1 MRFTRQQLI
10 IVVDCLIAS
19 AIDQLEGCLPPTIP
33 RDEFLERKYL
43 IDEHINS
50 IKNLLGLQ
58 IPVLWTQT
66 EGKRI
71 QDGMAQQDFTGWTE
85 LENKIDNLV
94 QLSSQLE
101 WYASDLYAWINKNP
115 TYQLAYYIVDKNW
128 PPEYFE

>member
-19 AIDQLEGCLPPTIP
+19 AIDQLTSCLPPTIP
-33 RDEFLERKYL
+33 RDEFLKRKHL
-43 IDEHINS
+43 IDQYIYG
-50 IKNLLGLQ
+50 IKDLLGWQ

-71 QDGMAQQDFTGWTE
+71 QDGMAQQDFTGWDE

-94 QLSSQLE
+94 QQSSQLE
-101 WYASDLYAWINKNP
+101 WYSSDWCAWINKNP
-115 TYQLAYYIVDKNW
+115 TYQLARYIVDKNW